1 MIVSYSFCLFGEFA
15 NVFTSSSFCT
25 VQRVHFQVQV
35 GVFHYQRILTKIR
48 FVVFCFECKFVAS
61 AAVHFRVKRTAPNL
75 EWNSQCKMSY
85 IFKI

>member
-1 MIVSYSFCLFGEFA
+1 MVGLTEEKKSCVLKFLSS
-15 NVFTSSSFCT
+15 NVDAALVT
-25 VQRVHFQVQV
+25 
-35 GVFHYQRILTKIR
+35 